1 MILNTILII
10 ARHEEKSSVFT
21 KEFIMNAIHFAEHR
35 ISIGRAVR
43 AKRLTM
49 FLLGRR
55 TMSAKWM
62 FARAGYCPFS
72 SSAFFCN
79 FFDNYLLWKED
90 LRLSCQSKEFERG
103 RFFHIPSLG
112 SPNRFSTPSSHIST
126 VLSSSANPELNE
138 IRFEVL
144 CLHD

>member
-10 ARHEEKSSVFT
+10 ARHEKKSSVFT
-21 KEFIMNAIHFAEHR
+21 KEFIMNVIHVLEHR
-35 ISIGRAVR
+35 IPIGRAVS
-43 AKRLTM
+43 AERLTM
-49 FLLGRR
+49 FRLGRR

-103 RFFHIPSLG
+103 RFFHLPSLG
-112 SPNRFSTPSSHIST
+112 TNRFSTPSSHICT